1 MVRYSAQR
9 TSLHSRPATLLR
21 SALIGM
27 ALLPLAACGGSDTSF
42 NRGLQ
47 AVHQPVVSYTNYAYD
62 VQVDSNGSLSPS
74 ETNRLEGW
82 LGSIGIGYGDR
93 ISVASDASY
102 YGHGVRDGIAN
113 VIGRHGL
120 LIEEDAAIAVGD
132 APAGSVRLIVRRA
145 SASVPGCPDWRDT
158 AESNGVG
165 STSRNFG
172 CGINAN
178 LAAMVA
184 NPEDLVRGQT
194 TQSDLRTATSD
205 RAIKTYREKP
215 PTGSGDLKTITAGG
229 K

>member
-1 MVRYSAQR
+1 MRGLR
-9 TSLHSRPATLLR
+9 TTLFR
-21 SALIGM
+21 SALVGT

-47 AVHQPVVSYTNYAYD
+47 SVHQPVVSYTNYTYD
-62 VQVDSNGSLSPS
+62 VQVDGNGSLSPS
-74 ETNRLEGW
+74 EANRLEGW

-102 YGHGVRDGIAN
+102 YGRGIRDGIAN
-113 VIGRHGL
+113 LVGRRGL

-132 APAGSVRLIVRRA
+132 APQGSVRLIVRRA
-145 SASVPGCPDWRDT
+145 SASVPGCPDWSDT

-194 TQSDLRTATSD
+194 TLSDLRTATSD
-205 RAIKTYREKP
+205 RAIKTYREKI

-229 K
+229 N